1 MPLSHLG
8 CCGAYCAACKVFAA
22 GPCKGCKLG
31 YDTLERDITKAKCS
45 YKVCCIKKGLGSCAE
60 CGDYDTC
67 ESIQSFHN
75 RSGYKYGK
83 YKQAVAFIREHGYD
97 KFFDIADTWTNAY
110 GKYK

>member
-8 CCGAYCAACKVFAA
+8 CCGAYCATCKVFAA
-22 GPCKGCKLG
+22 GLCKGCKLG

-60 CGDYDTC
+60 CADYDTC

-75 RSGYKYGK
+75 HSGYKYGK
-83 YKQAVAFIREHGYD
+83 YKQAVAYIREHGYD

-110 GKYK
+110 GKFD